1 MMRKLFYI
9 TILTSGLISS
19 SQNQTKRYGF
29 QFTSTIN
36 LNPIVVP
43 INYDKI
49 NNNNLT
55 IYNPTTKLSDTY
67 YCLGKTYE
75 LSVIKSFPTQNL
87 INSKID
93 SFNPSGTKDFGSALV
108 FGTLNFL
115 FGKF

>member
-1 MMRKLFYI
+1 MRKLFYI
-9 TILTSGLISS
+9 IIVLSGLLSFG
-19 SQNQTKRYGF
+19 QNQTKTFMF
-29 QFTSTIN
+29 QSTSNIKFI
-36 LNPIVVP
+36 PIVVP

-93 SFNPSGTKDFGSALV
+93 SFNPSGTKNFGSALV